1 MTLADIEAILPNGFH
16 DAEIEEF
23 VWDYRE
29 NSASFT
35 MQFWVPEET
44 DENPEIYRRGRLDLS
59 GIVFIIIDPPCP
71 RILDPK
77 PYKPSSGTLRI
88 DGVQT
93 TGSLLPNLA
102 TLRQAVSPE
111 VSPYSF
117 YVDNWNSYIHI
128 AAKEANLAWIGER
141 EIKGK

>member
-1 MTLADIEAILPNGFH
+1 MTLIDIEELLPNGFH
-16 DAEIEEF
+16 DAEIEEL

-44 DENPEIYRRGRLDLS
+44 DENPEIYRRGRLDLN
-59 GIVFIIIDPPCP
+59 GIMFIIIDAPCP
-71 RILDPK
+71 REFDP
-77 PYKPSSGTLRI
+77 PYKSSSGTLRI

-93 TGSLLPNLA
+93 TESLLPNLI
-102 TLRQAVSPE
+102 TLRQTVSPE
-111 VSPYSF
+111 ISPYSF

-128 AAKEANLAWIGER
+128 AAKEAILAWIGER
-141 EIKGK
+141 EIKRK